1 MNVEIASRLVELR
14 KKQGLSQEE
23 LAARLGISRQAVSK
37 WERAESSPDTD
48 NLIALAEL
56 YGVSLDDLLN
66 MSPEDKGDATFASE
80 SRDPDD
86 KSTTDDAEFFYD
98 EKPEYVHVG
107 PGGVHV
113 KDGNDEVHVDWT
125 GIHVSSAKDG
135 EVHVDK
141 NGVHVN
147 DDHYSFDEAK
157 EKFKVYCH
165 DGHAHKKTWMRSF
178 SYPILTVIVFLI
190 LGFCCN
196 LWHPGW
202 IIFLTIPVWYGIDH
216 CYTHRTVKG
225 KPTSWMKTFP
235 FPILTIIAFLLLGFC
250 GDLWHPGWIVFLTIP
265 IWYGIA
271 NWHTHY
277 IRERARKQ
285 APNSTT

>member
-1 MNVEIASRLVELR
+1 MNVEIASRLVDLR

-56 YGVSLDDLLN
+56 YGVSLDELLN
-66 MSPEDKGDATFASE
+66 MSPEDKKDATFAAEQPDETDPHTSE
-80 SRDPDD
+80 D
-86 KSTTDDAEFFYD
+86 KWTAYE

-113 KDGNDEVHVDWT
+113 KDGTDEVHVDWT

-141 NGVHVN
+141 NGVYVN

-157 EKFKVYCH
+157 EKFTKYCH
-165 DGHAHKKTWMRSF
+165 DEHEKTWMRSF
-178 SYPILTVIVFLI
+178 SYPILTVIAFLI
-190 LGFCCN
+190 MGFFFN
-196 LWHPGW
+196 LWQPGW

-216 CYTHRTVKG
+216 CYTHRNTNGK

-235 FPILTIIAFLLLGFC
+235 FPILVVIAFLLLGFC
-250 GDLWHPGWIVFLTIP
+250 GNLWHPGWIIFLTIP

-271 NWHTHY
+271 NWHTHNL
-277 IRERARKQ
+277 RERARRK
-285 APNSTT
+285 AETINI